1 MKDFWRSMRYL
12 WPYRVRLG
20 GALLCVLAI
29 SVLWGGGLAAVLPTM
44 KILLS
49 SEGLHGW
56 AYNSVADNRLGAT
69 IVQRMAPEGVQ
80 SPQGQNLALILDIVR
95 VEPAGPADRAGLRAN
110 QWLIGLTPAG
120 QGPQVVRGDT
130 LARELW
136 QAGDGGRIDLYVMDQ
151 KTREVTSVEVT
162 LGRASTFS
170 RWLARIASAV
180 PEPADMP
187 GRLPMLVWLLVILV
201 VVTLVREVMRFLQE
215 FIVQDTVNR
224 ALMDLRCENYNAV
237 LHMPT
242 TFFSQQGVTDTM
254 SRFIQ
259 DSNELASGQTTL
271 FGKTLVEPGKMVASL
286 IVALF
291 FSWKLT
297 LLAAVAGPPVFFL
310 IHRFGRIMKKASR
323 RALESWSLM
332 LAVLEETLIGI
343 RVVKAYT
350 MEGGERKRFFR
361 VNRQLL
367 RQQRKMARI
376 DSATAPVVEGLGIM
390 AACAA
395 VGVAGYFVLGGQMDR
410 EIFMTWIGAL
420 MATFDPVRKL
430 AHVITR
436 FQRADAAAGRIFEMM
451 DRPQE
456 PRVANAPM
464 LPRHNRNLEF
474 RNVRFRYPGAAVD
487 AIAGVNLTIQ
497 AGQKVAIVGPN
508 GCGKTTLLS
517 LVPRLAD
524 PTEGQILLDGLDV
537 SQHSVRSLRRQIGLV
552 TQETI
557 IFHATIR
564 ENVAYGLRRPRDA
577 DVLAAARQ
585 AFVDEFVRD
594 LPEAYETMVGEHGA
608 TLSGGQRQRIAIARA
623 ILRDPSILIFD
634 EATSQID
641 SDSERKIHLAMEEFV
656 KGRTTLMIA
665 HRFATVLSADRIVV
679 MSDGRILDSGTHAE
693 LLERCEL
700 YRHLYRTQFEASGG

>member
-1 MKDFWRSMRYL
+1 
-12 WPYRVRLG
+12 
-20 GALLCVLAI
+20 
-29 SVLWGGGLAAVLPTM
+29 
-44 KILLS
+44 
-49 SEGLHGW
+49 
-56 AYNSVADNRLGAT
+56 
-69 IVQRMAPEGVQ
+69 
-80 SPQGQNLALILDIVR
+80 
-95 VEPAGPADRAGLRAN
+95 
-110 QWLIGLTPAG
+110 
-120 QGPQVVRGDT
+120 
-130 LARELW
+130 
-136 QAGDGGRIDLYVMDQ
+136 MDQ

>member
-49 SEGLHGW
+49 PEGLHGW

-80 SPQGQNLALILDIVR
+80 SPQGQNLALILDLVR

-151 KTREVTSVEVT
+151 KTREVASVEVT

-537 SQHSVRSLRRQIGLV
+537 SQHAVRSLRRQIGLV

-564 ENVAYGLRRPRDA
+564 ENIAYGLRRPRDA

>member
-1 MKDFWRSMRYL
+1 MRYL

>member
-1 MKDFWRSMRYL
+1 MRYL

-29 SVLWGGGLAAVLPTM
+29 SVLWGGGIAAVLPTM

-49 SEGLHGW
+49 NEGLHGW
-56 AYNSVADNRLGAT
+56 AYNSVADNRLGAS

-80 SPQGQNLALILDIVR
+80 APRGENLALILDVVR
-95 VEPAGPADRAGLRAN
+95 VDPGGPGDRAGLRGN
-110 QWLIGLTPAG
+110 QWLIGLAPAG
-120 QGPQVVRGDT
+120 REGQVLRGDT
-130 LARELW
+130 LAREIW
-136 QAGDGGRIDLYVMDQ
+136 QAGDGGLIGLYVMDQ
-151 KTREVTSVEVT
+151 KTREVSTLQVT
-162 LGRASTFS
+162 LGQAGTFS

-180 PEPADMP
+180 PEPADLP
-187 GRLPMLVWLLVILV
+187 GRLPMLVWLLVLLV

-215 FIVQDTVNR
+215 FVVQDTVNR

-310 IHRFGRIMKKASR
+310 IHKFGRIMKKASR

-332 LAVLEETLIGI
+332 LAVLEETLVGI

-350 MEGGERKRFFR
+350 MEGGERQRFFR

-376 DSATAPVVEGLGIM
+376 DSATAPVVEGLGIL

-395 VGVAGYFVLGGQMDR
+395 VGAAGYFVLNGQMDR

-456 PRVANAPM
+456 HRAPNAPM
-464 LPRHNRNLEF
+464 LPRHSRSIEF

-487 AIAGVNLTIQ
+487 AVAGVNLTIQ

-517 LVPRLAD
+517 LVPRLLD

-537 SQHSVRSLRRQIGLV
+537 RQHSARSLRRQIGLV

-557 IFHATIR
+557 IFHATIG
-564 ENVAYGLRRPRDA
+564 ENIAYGLRRPRRE
-577 DVLAAARQ
+577 DVLGAAKQ
-585 AFVDEFVRD
+585 AYVDEFVRD
-594 LPEAYETMVGEHGA
+594 LPEGYDTMVGEHGA

-623 ILRDPSILIFD
+623 ILRDPAILIFD

-641 SDSERKIHLAMEEFV
+641 SDSERKIHLAMETFV

-679 MSDGRILDSGTHAE
+679 MSDGHILDTGAHAE
-693 LLERCEL
+693 LLDRCEL
-700 YRHLYRTQFEASGG
+700 YKHLYRTQFEASGG